1 MGSPDEV
8 TEDFFRFNEA
18 AMSAQNLNSGRCFTF
33 YQKSSR
39 FFLFLYSF
47 LLTNRQCHYSQ
58 AVAQENRINI
68 DLTKAF
74 MRLSTSLAFYLL
86 HS

>member
-1 MGSPDEV
+1 
-8 TEDFFRFNEA
+8 
-18 AMSAQNLNSGRCFTF
+18 MSVQNLNSGRCFTF

-47 LLTNRQCHYSQ
+47 LLTNRQCHYGQ

-68 DLTKAF
+68 ELTKAF
-74 MRLSTSLAFYLL
+74 MLLAIDFFSFLSVAFLNN
-86 HS
+86 